1 MMLNEI
7 SVSNALNAVVP
18 ITRFNRG
25 EASKIF
31 DELKES
37 GCKVVVKNNIPACV
51 MLTPEKFKEMVDMI
65 EDQALLAVAE
75 ARLKYSSG
83 ETYTLEEI
91 LAEDGLTLADIDAMD
106 DVEIE

>member
-1 MMLNEI
+1 MLNEV
-7 SVSNALNAVVP
+7 SLSNALDAVVP

-31 DELKES
+31 DEVKES

-51 MLTPEKFKEMVDMI
+51 MLTPEKFQEMVDMI
-65 EDQALLAVAE
+65 EDQALLAIAE
-75 ARLKYSSG
+75 ARLKYSS
-83 ETYTLEEI
+83 ENTISFEDI
-91 LAEDGLTLADIDAMD
+91 LAKDGLTLADLDAME

>member
-1 MMLNEI
+1 MLNEI
-7 SVSNALNAVVP
+7 SLSNALDSVVP

-31 DELKES
+31 DEVKES
-37 GCKVVVKNNIPACV
+37 GCKIVVKNNVPTCV
-51 MLTPEKFKEMVDMI
+51 MLTPERFQAMVEMI

-75 ARLKYSSG
+75 ARLEYSIK
-83 ETYTLEEI
+83 ETRSFEEV
-91 LAEDGLTLADIDAMD
+91 LAEDGLTLADIDAME

>member
-1 MMLNEI
+1 MLNEI
-7 SVSNALNAVVP
+7 SLSNALGAVVP

-25 EASKIF
+25 EANKIF
-31 DELKES
+31 EEVRES

-51 MLTPEKFKEMVDMI
+51 MLTPERFKAMVDMI

-75 ARLKYSSG
+75 SRMEYNSSDMRSF
-83 ETYTLEEI
+83 EDV
-91 LAEDGLTLADIDAMD
+91 LAEDGLTLADIDNME

>member
-1 MMLNEI
+1 MLNEI
-7 SVSNALNAVVP
+7 SLSNALDAVVP

-31 DELKES
+31 DEVRES
-37 GCKVVVKNNIPACV
+37 GCKVVVKNNIPTCI
-51 MLTPEKFKEMVDMI
+51 MLTPERFKAMVDLI

-75 ARLKYSSG
+75 SRLKYNSG
-83 ETYTLEEI
+83 VMHSFEEV
-91 LAEDGLTLADIDAMD
+91 LAEDGLTLADIEAME

>member
-1 MMLNEI
+1 MLNEI
-7 SVSNALNAVVP
+7 SLSNALDAVVP

-51 MLTPEKFKEMVDMI
+51 MLTPERYKEMVDMI
-65 EDQALLAVAE
+65 EDQALLAIAE
-75 ARLKYSSG
+75 ARLKYGSK

-91 LAEDGLTLADIDAMD
+91 LAEDGLTLADIDAME

>member
-1 MMLNEI
+1 MLNEI
-7 SVSNALNAVVP
+7 SLSNALDAVVP

-25 EASKIF
+25 EANKIF
-31 DELKES
+31 EEVRES

-51 MLTPEKFKEMVDMI
+51 MLTPERFKAMVDMI

-75 ARLKYSSG
+75 SRMEYNSSDMRSFEDVLAKDG
-83 ETYTLEEI
+83 FTL
-91 LAEDGLTLADIDAMD
+91 TDIDNME

>member
-1 MMLNEI
+1 MLNEI
-7 SVSNALNAVVP
+7 SLSKALDSVVP

-31 DELKES
+31 DEVKES
-37 GCKVVVKNNIPACV
+37 GCKIVVKNNVPTCV
-51 MLTPEKFKEMVDMI
+51 MLTPERFQAMVEMI

-75 ARLKYSSG
+75 ARLEYSIK
-83 ETYTLEEI
+83 ETRSFEEV
-91 LAEDGLTLADIDAMD
+91 LAEDGLTLADIDAME